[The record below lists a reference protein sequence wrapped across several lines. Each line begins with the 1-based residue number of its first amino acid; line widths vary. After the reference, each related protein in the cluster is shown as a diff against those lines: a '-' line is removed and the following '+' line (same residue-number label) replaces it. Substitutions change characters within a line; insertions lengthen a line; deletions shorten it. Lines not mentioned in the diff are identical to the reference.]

1 MVIDTERNLGFLV
14 ADITRLLRERFN
26 GTAQSVGLTL
36 AQARALAYLAR
47 HQGISQVALARLLEV
62 QPITLLRQLDRLAD
76 SGLIERRPHPGDRRA
91 QQLFLTPAAEA
102 LFDQL
107 ANIGSQLTETAMAG
121 LGNEDRE
128 ALFRLLG
135 QIKQNLSQTS
145 ELSEAS
151 TLSRTPTTDTSYPED
166 E

>member
-1 MVIDTERNLGFLV
+1 MVIDTEQNLGFLV

-62 QPITLLRQLDRLAD
+62 QPITLLRQLDRLAE
-76 SGLIERRPHPGDRRA
+76 SGLIERRAHPADRRA
-91 QQLFLTPAAEA
+91 QQLFLTSAAEA

-107 ANIGSQLTETAMAG
+107 AKIGSQLTETAMAG
-121 LGNEDRE
+121 LGKEDRE

-135 QIKQNLSQTS
+135 RIKQNLSQTS
-145 ELSEAS
+145 DPSQALN
-151 TLSRTPTTDTSYPED
+151 LRQTPTNDTPFPED

>member
-1 MVIDTERNLGFLV
+1 MVIETERNLGFLV

-76 SGLIERRPHPGDRRA
+76 SGLIERRPHPVDRRA

-107 ANIGSQLTETAMAG
+107 AEIGSELTETAMAG
-121 LGNEDRE
+121 LGNEER
-128 ALFRLLG
+128 ATLFRLLG
-135 QIKQNLSQTS
+135 QIKQNLSQAADPNEAT
-145 ELSEAS
+145 EAS
-151 TLSRTPTTDTSYPED
+151 GSPSTDTPHPDD

>member
-62 QPITLLRQLDRLAD
+62 QPITLLRQLDRLGE
-76 SGLIERRPHPGDRRA
+76 SGLIERRPHPVDRRA

-107 ANIGSQLTETAMAG
+107 AEIGSRLTETAMAG
-121 LGNEDRE
+121 LGKDDRE
-128 ALFRLLG
+128 TLFRLLG

-145 ELSEAS
+145 DPGQAS
-151 TLSRTPTTDTSYPED
+151 NLRQAPSTDTPFPED

>member
-1 MVIDTERNLGFLV
+1 MNIDTDQNFGFLV

-47 HQGISQVALARLLEV
+47 HEGISQVALARLLEV

-76 SGLIERRPHPGDRRA
+76 SGLIERRPHPADRRA
-91 QQLFLTPAAEA
+91 QQLFLCPAAKA

-107 ANIGSQLTETAMAG
+107 ADIGSNLTETALAG
-121 LGNEDRE
+121 LDSDDR
-128 ALFRLLG
+128 ASLFRLLG
-135 QIKQNLSQTS
+135 RIKQNLGPTPDP
-145 ELSEAS
+145 S
-151 TLSRTPTTDTSYPED
+151 TPSVIDTRSND